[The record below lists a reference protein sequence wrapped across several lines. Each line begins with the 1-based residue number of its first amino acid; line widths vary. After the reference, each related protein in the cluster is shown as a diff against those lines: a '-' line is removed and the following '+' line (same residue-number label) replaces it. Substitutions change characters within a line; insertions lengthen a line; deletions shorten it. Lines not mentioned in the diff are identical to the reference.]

1 MFGNER
7 RAEVGDLIVQRP
19 TPRMIPSIE
28 SSMRW
33 IGVVYEVTDGKV
45 FICWNGRHPPT
56 YRAEFGYTSQNIFN
70 LRRNFEVVKAKI
82 IKDEKS
88 S

>member
-1 MFGNER
+1 M
-7 RAEVGDLIVQRP
+7 
-19 TPRMIPSIE
+19 
-28 SSMRW
+28 
-33 IGVVYEVTDGKV
+33 VYEVTDGKV